1 MSGTVSL
8 EARPEPIELG
18 RDTSAVIVNDMQ
30 NAFVS
35 PGGYLDKVGFD
46 ISGAQAVVAAVNTT
60 LEVARAAGLPVFY
73 FRNGFDP
80 ALHAAAMGSPWRIK
94 SPALRLMREQPELAG
109 TLLIR
114 GTWDHEIVDALTPRP
129 GDVVV
134 DKTRPSCFAGTNLD
148 MLLNARGIRAI
159 VVVGIASNVGVEWTM
174 RDGLSREFFCVLLED
189 ATMPAGPDY
198 VHAATVFNVET
209 FVGWV
214 STTTAF
220 ADAFGTRQPIE
231 RQRDVER

>member
-1 MSGTVSL
+1 MSGTVTL
-8 EARPEPIELG
+8 QARPGPIELG

-35 PGGYLDKVGFD
+35 PGGYLDTAGFD
-46 ISGAQAVVAAVNTT
+46 IAGAEAVVAAVYTA
-60 LEVARAAGLPVFY
+60 LEVARAAGLAVFY

-80 ALHAAAMGSPWRIK
+80 ELHAVDRGSPWWVK
-94 SPALRLMREQPELAG
+94 SHAMRLMRERPELAG

-114 GTWDHEIVDALTPRP
+114 GTWDHEIVDALAPKP
-129 GDVVV
+129 GDIVV

-148 MLLNARGIRAI
+148 MLLNARGIRSI

-174 RDGLSREFFCVLLED
+174 RDGLSREFHCVLLED
-189 ATMPAGPDY
+189 ATMPAGPPY
-198 VHAATVFNVET
+198 VQDATVFNVET

-220 ADAFGTRQPIE
+220 ADAFAVRQPFE
-231 RQRDVER
+231 R